1 MNDLRMDRKGI
12 YGNISWSGIVKI
24 IRFLAR
30 EWRTISLGIA
40 ILVHAAWNHIGQVK
54 QDRNIAAQDNNI
66 AVLQKDDVEFK
77 KAVANCI
84 ITDPRK

>member
-1 MNDLRMDRKGI
+1 MNDLRVDRKGI
-12 YGNISWSGIVKI
+12 YGNISWNSIVKI

-40 ILVHAAWNHIGQVK
+40 ILVHAAWNHIGQVR
-54 QDRNIAAQDNNI
+54 QDRNIAVQDNNI
-66 AVLQKDDVEFK
+66 TVLQKDDVEFK
-77 KAVANCI
+77 KAVANCL